1 MQISNIM
8 KKNGIY
14 LALASAGLLAIPYA
28 QAETAL
34 STAKRFCSL
43 HNQHGLEKKYP
54 TVMSASLNT
63 EIQNAM
69 KKNDAVQKK
78 APDEKPPLGD
88 GIPFQSTSDWAK
100 CRITSVQKSGADMK
114 ANILYRYSKT
124 ESWTD
129 QLLLKR
135 ENDTWKID
143 DVLYAPKHVRSLRKQ
158 LREAFQ

>member
-1 MQISNIM
+1 MHISDIM

-14 LALASAGLLAIPYA
+14 LALASAGLLAIPHA

-43 HNQHGLEKKYP
+43 HNQHGLDKKYP
-54 TVMSASLNT
+54 TVVSASLNA
-63 EIQNAM
+63 EIQNAL
-69 KKNDAVQKK
+69 KKNDAIQKK

-88 GIPFQSTSDWAK
+88 GIPFQSMPDWAK
-100 CRITSVQKSGADMK
+100 CRITSVQKSAADMK
-114 ANILYRYSKT
+114 ANIVYRYSKT

-135 ENDTWKID
+135 ENATWKID
-143 DVLYAPKHVRSLRKQ
+143 DILYAPEHLRSLRTQ
-158 LREAFQ
+158 LKDAFQ